1 MSRALRLAIA
11 ALILSR
17 PAVAVDLPDRCAPAY
32 VAEIMRVAKQLCP
45 FDITMDGR
53 QFMAFAKKISDGA
66 CTLDAQRMVTQRRNE
81 MSTNWCKSAMLI
93 VNQGGHTF
101 LSMRRSPQNGAR

>member
-1 MSRALRLAIA
+1 MTRASMLAIA
-11 ALILSR
+11 ALILAR
-17 PAVAVDLPDRCAPAY
+17 PAVALDLPDRCGPAY

-53 QFMAFAKKISDGA
+53 QFMAFAKKVSDGA
-66 CTLDAQRMVTQRRNE
+66 CTLDAQRMVAQRRKE

-101 LSMRRSPQNGAR
+101 LSMRRAP

>member
-1 MSRALRLAIA
+1 MLAIA
-11 ALILSR
+11 ALILAR
-17 PAVAVDLPDRCAPAY
+17 PAVALDLPDRCAPAY

-45 FDITMDGR
+45 FDITIDGR
-53 QFMAFAKKISDGA
+53 QFMAFANKVSDGT
-66 CTLDAQRMVTQRRNE
+66 CKMDAQRMVAQRRKE

-101 LSMRRSPQNGAR
+101 LSMRRAP

>member
-1 MSRALRLAIA
+1 MSRASMLAIA
-11 ALILSR
+11 ALILAR
-17 PAVAVDLPDRCAPAY
+17 PAVALDLPDRCVPAY
-32 VAEIMRVAKQLCP
+32 VAEILRVAKQLCP

-53 QFMAFAKKISDGA
+53 QFMAFAKKVSDEG
-66 CTLDAQRMVTQRRNE
+66 CTMDARRMVTQRRKE

-101 LSMRRSPQNGAR
+101 LSMRRAP

>member
-1 MSRALRLAIA
+1 MSRASMLAIA
-11 ALILSR
+11 ALILAR
-17 PAVAVDLPDRCAPAY
+17 PAVALDLPDRCAPAY

-45 FDITMDGR
+45 FEITMDGR
-53 QFMAFAKKISDGA
+53 QFMAFAKKVSNEA
-66 CTLDAQRMVTQRRNE
+66 CTKDAQRMVAQRRKE

-101 LSMRRSPQNGAR
+101 LSMKRAP

>member
-1 MSRALRLAIA
+1 LA
-11 ALILSR
+11 R
-17 PAVAVDLPDRCAPAY
+17 PAVALDLPDRCAPAY

-45 FDITMDGR
+45 FEITMDGR
-53 QFMAFAKKISDGA
+53 QFMTFAKKVSNEA
-66 CTLDAQRMVTQRRNE
+66 CTKDAQRMVAQRRKE

-101 LSMRRSPQNGAR
+101 LSMKRAP